1 MCNLGYFKLDNNIV
15 QIKDCR
21 NLNLHVNE
29 YFCLNKELKYTSEVD
44 FLKVFFFCYA
54 RGIHVGNTDAKSE

>member
-21 NLNLHVNE
+21 NLNVNE
-29 YFCLNKELKYTSEVD
+29 YFCLNKVLKYTSEVD
-44 FLKVFFFCYA
+44 FLKVFFCYA
-54 RGIHVGNTDAKSE
+54 RGIHIGNTDTKSE